1 MGATVRLALVLA
13 QASPGAPTLQ
23 QDGANL
29 QVDVYVP
36 ATGQTRTVTA
46 QIDSGSTDTGASAAL
61 LEGMGAPVV
70 GSMPIGTPSGDVT
83 DEIYA
88 ADLLYQGVNLTANL
102 PLRGILGETLPAP
115 VQALIGRDVLENYDF
130 SYAGPQGAWT
140 LSGQELAPVPPLA
153 TRVWAGLGL
162 MALGAAVLLAAEGIE
177 RHESRR
183 RGGYGGGKVA

>member
-1 MGATVRLALVLA
+1 MALLVLA
-13 QASPGAPTLQ
+13 QGSPGAPTLQ

-29 QVDVYVP
+29 QVDLYVP
-36 ATGQTRTVTA
+36 ATGETRTITA
-46 QIDSGSTDTGASAAL
+46 QIDSGSTDTGADAAVL
-61 LEGMGAPVV
+61 QAMGASVV
-70 GSMPIGTPSGDVT
+70 GSMPIGTPGGNVT

-88 ADLLYQGVNLTANL
+88 AELLYQGVNLTANL

-130 SYAGPQGAWT
+130 NYAGPQGAWT

-153 TRVWAGLGL
+153 ARVWAGIGL

-177 RHESRR
+177 RHEALRH
-183 RGGYGGGKVA
+183 GGYGRGKVA